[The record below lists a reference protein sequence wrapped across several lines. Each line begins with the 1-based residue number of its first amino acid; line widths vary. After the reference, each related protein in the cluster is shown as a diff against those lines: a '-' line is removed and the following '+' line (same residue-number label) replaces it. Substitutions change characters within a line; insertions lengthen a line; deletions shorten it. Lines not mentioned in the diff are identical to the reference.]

1 LEHYV
6 PLDVSLKEVSVCI
19 LDEKGD
25 AVLEGKTPADLS
37 ALADLIRSKAPD
49 VVRLGLETGATA
61 PWLYHAL
68 TAAGLPVICMDAR
81 HANAALSMR
90 PRKSDR
96 SDARGLADIPADG
109 LVSRS
114 QGKSIPA
121 HERRALLATRHHLV
135 TMRTELDAQ
144 LRGLLKTF
152 GLILGPGNTDVLVG
166 KAEELSQG
174 LPVVET
180 LVTKLAEVRRHVV
193 MQVAALDREIRHLVR
208 GDETI
213 TRISQMTVNFL
224 VRPG

>member
-1 LEHYV
+1 LKHYV
-6 PLDVSLKEVSVCI
+6 ALDVSLKEVSVCI

-114 QGKSIPA
+114 QGKVITHVPSGVGAGWRSMFGALYFLSNRAARTVLARSWLNSLGSKSSPIHSIWFA
-121 HERRALLATRHHLV
+121 CSRL
-135 TMRTELDAQ
+135 
-144 LRGLLKTF
+144 F
-152 GLILGPGNTDVLVG
+152 GSARSAN
-166 KAEELSQG
+166 SC
-174 LPVVET
+174 
-180 LVTKLAEVRRHVV
+180 
-193 MQVAALDREIRHLVR
+193 
-208 GDETI
+208 
-213 TRISQMTVNFL
+213 S
-224 VRPG
+224 